1 MRNLPPELLIVAF
14 LLALAIVQIIRNTRR
29 RPPPPAPPPARREAA
44 IERPQRRP
52 WADAPDEVLAWSAP
66 SLSAHDFGRAAAPF
80 AAETRRP
87 GRYSRKSLLGNR
99 EDLRQA
105 IVIAAILNPCRA
117 VRPEDDR

>member
-14 LLALAIVQIIRNTRR
+14 LLALAIVQILRNTRR
-29 RPPPPAPPPARREAA
+29 KQPPPARREAA
-44 IERPQRRP
+44 IEKSQRRAR
-52 WADAPDEVLAWSAP
+52 ADTPEEVLAWSAP

>member
-29 RPPPPAPPPARREAA
+29 KQPPPAPPPARREAA

-52 WADAPDEVLAWSAP
+52 WADAPDEVLAWSATRHP
-66 SLSAHDFGRAAAPF
+66 THDVGRSAATF
-80 AAETRRP
+80 AVETTRS

-99 EDLRQA
+99 EDLRRA
-105 IVIAAILNPCRA
+105 VVIAAILNPCRA